1 MFEVAFCRCIF
12 HLPGVIGMK
21 MLIRFKRNGL
31 SGKAGKMGV
40 FLSLLSLILRI
51 CVTLSL
57 I

>member
-21 MLIRFKRNGL
+21 MLTRFKRNGL
-31 SGKAGKMGV
+31 SGKAGKRGV
-40 FLSLLSLILRI
+40 FLSLLSLILKI